1 METSYWIIT
10 IKEVNSDHTIETEYL
25 GNIDRKGLIDFYGLE
40 EPDVEWYKIEE
51 LWPIKEEGEC
61 CEQCNY
67 NIVLPNRI
75 EDMISKVRK

>member
-51 LWPIKEEGEC
+51 LPF
-61 CEQCNY
+61 
-67 NIVLPNRI
+67 
-75 EDMISKVRK
+75 KVMCF